1 MMKIG
6 FIGLGNMGAGMAAN
20 LQKAGYELVVHDIVR
35 EAGAEHIERGALWAD
50 SPAEVARASE
60 VVFTSLPGPR
70 EVESVATGPNGV
82 LAGISAGKVYVD
94 LSTVYPDVV
103 RRIHEKFAEAGAH
116 MLEAPVS
123 GSTIGA
129 NTGRL
134 AIMAGGEKEV
144 YERCKPLFE
153 AIGDHPTHT
162 GPIGT
167 GAVCK
172 LAHNCMSYSI
182 QAIAAECY
190 TLGVKAGADP
200 EVLAEVIRNSAVGR
214 AVHFNFIF
222 YETFLKGKFDEPHF
236 PMKGAVKDVGLALE
250 LAREYDV
257 PMTIGNIAYG
267 ELITGLNRGWGD
279 DDARRAMTLQEER
292 AGGVQVRIPE
302 K

>member
-1 MMKIG
+1 MKIG

-35 EAGAEHIERGALWAD
+35 EAAAKHIERGALWAD
-50 SPAEVARASE
+50 TPAEVAQASE

-94 LSTVYPDVV
+94 LSTGYPAIV

-116 MLEAPVS
+116 MLDAPVS

-134 AIMAGGEKEV
+134 AVMVGGDEEV
-144 YERCKPLFE
+144 YERCKPLFD
-153 AIGDHPTHT
+153 AIGDRPTYT

-167 GAVCK
+167 GTVCK
-172 LAHNCMSYSI
+172 LAHNCMSYGI
-182 QAIAAECY
+182 QALAAECY
-190 TLGVKAGADP
+190 TLGVKAGAAP
-200 EVLAEVIRNSAVGR
+200 EVLAETIRNGAVGR
-214 AVHFNFIF
+214 GVHFHFIF
-222 YETFLKGKFDEPHF
+222 PETFFQGKFDEPHF
-236 PMKGAVKDVGLALE
+236 PMKGSVKDVGLALE
-250 LAREYDV
+250 LAREHDV
-257 PMTIGNIAYG
+257 PMAIGNIAYG

-292 AGGVQVRIPE
+292 AGGVKMRIPE
-302 K
+302 